1 MVDSEKV
8 RIFASKTDKM
18 ATHNDMGKWGEDLA
32 EAYLERRGY
41 IIVERDWKS
50 GRRDIDII
58 ALDNDVV
65 VFVEVK
71 TRRNRLFG
79 EPEDAID
86 YRKRQNLQ
94 QAINH
99 YVKFRNIR
107 QEIRFDIISVV
118 GTIGTEPDIQ
128 HIQDVALL

>member
-1 MVDSEKV
+1 
-8 RIFASKTDKM
+8 M
-18 ATHNDMGKWGEDLA
+18 AAHNDTGKWGEDLA
-32 EAYLERRGY
+32 AAYLERKGY
-41 IIVERDWKS
+41 TIVERDWKS

-71 TRRNRLFG
+71 TRKNRLFG
-79 EPEDAID
+79 EPEEAID